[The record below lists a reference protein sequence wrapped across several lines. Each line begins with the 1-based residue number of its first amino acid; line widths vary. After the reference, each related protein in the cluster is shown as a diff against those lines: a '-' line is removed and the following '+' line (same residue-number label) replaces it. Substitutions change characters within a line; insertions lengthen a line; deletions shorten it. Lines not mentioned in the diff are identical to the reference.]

1 MHHRPY
7 ITLLAAVALSG
18 TALAA
23 CGGSSESAVESAV
36 PTSSAPDTTPAP
48 ASTEVATTVATTTA
62 PVAFD
67 GPSFPD
73 TVAPALAPYSAT
85 IGAAPDSADVRAL
98 LSALGDDIPLPP
110 GLTLNGIGHRWIKE
124 FGELKDSQSV
134 SFGQFLDGEQLK
146 AFGASVSNGWKQ
158 ASLATSGSLTTLLLT
173 HTDGRRVAFVSDSE
187 ASASGT
193 GRAPLEMSLSTD
205 GTATAEP
212 GWIASLPGLSGGE
225 LVEYIE
231 SSGRISDNLVGA
243 GEYVLVR
250 WRYSASQLDALNAYL
265 TSGVVQSAG
274 FSYDTDIFN
283 GFEALVDVA
292 IGDWKGTVLIGA
304 ASVNDVEYH
313 DLVWSLHR

>member
-7 ITLLAAVALSG
+7 TTLLAAVVLSG

-23 CGGSSESAVESAV
+23 CGGSSESAVE
-36 PTSSAPDTTPAP
+36 PTIAATTMPDTTLAP
-48 ASTEVATTVATTTA
+48 TSTEVATTVATTTA
-62 PVAFD
+62 PAAFD
-67 GPSFPD
+67 GPSFTE
-73 TVAPALAPYSAT
+73 TVTPVLAPYSAT
-85 IGAAPDSADVRAL
+85 IGASPDSPNVRAL
-98 LSALGDDIPLPP
+98 LSAFGDDIPLPP
-110 GLTLNGIGHRWIKE
+110 GLTLNGIGHQWTKE
-124 FGELKDSQSV
+124 FGKLEDAQSV

-158 ASLATSGSLTTLLLT
+158 ASFATSGSLTTLLLT

-187 ASASGT
+187 SSTSGT

-205 GTATAEP
+205 GTTTAEP
-212 GWIASLPGLSGGE
+212 GWIASLPGLPGGE

-250 WRYSASQLDALNAYL
+250 WRYAASQLDALNAYL

-274 FSYDTDIFN
+274 FSFDTDMFN
-283 GFEALVDVA
+283 GFEALVDVTN
-292 IGDWKGTVLIGA
+292 GDWKGTVLIGG
-304 ASVNDVEYH
+304 ASIDGVEYY
-313 DLVWSLHR
+313 DPVWSLGR